1 VINTANHL
9 VNPDFRSILES
20 IPGLYLVLLPDLT
33 IAAVSNAYLEA
44 TMTNR
49 DEIMG
54 RNIFDVFPDNPD
66 DPTASGVGNLRAS
79 LNRVLINKAP
89 DAMAVQKYDIPLPE
103 TEGGGFEEKYWS
115 PLNSPVLGADKDVT
129 YIIHRVEDVTEFI
142 RLKQKGKEQYT
153 LTEEL
158 RTRTEE
164 MESEIY
170 RRAQQ
175 LQEVNRKLR
184 EAERAKGEFFANIS
198 HELRT
203 PLSLIIAPIES
214 IFSGNYG
221 EIPSSQIQFLYTIH
235 NNAIRLLQM
244 VTGLLDFSKFE
255 AGKMKV
261 EREPT
266 NITTLIN
273 SVLHD
278 FEPLMNEKKIRLSCE
293 VNFRDNYVMID
304 RYLFERILF
313 NLLSNGVKFTSTGGE
328 IDVRI
333 QMKDDRLQ
341 LLVKDT
347 GIGIAASDQANLFQK
362 FRQVEGSSTR
372 KFEGTGLGL
381 AMVKEFCELMGGSVS
396 VNSAPGKGSTFI
408 VDFLAPFTTA
418 ISEQSNMASRQTA
431 LVPKYHLAPPS
442 PYAAA
447 EGDDSTRL
455 KVLICEDNREL
466 ALYMASLLKRFCQ
479 TNIAGNGEE
488 GLELVQS
495 WAPDLVL
502 TDVMMPQKDGIAL
515 CEAIKS
521 NPQTSGIVVVLLTA
535 LTYREAMLKGWE
547 AKADEYLFK
556 PFHPNELVIRIRG
569 LLSSITARKTAAE
582 MMEQKN
588 RELAHANAELEAFS
602 SSVSHDLRSP
612 IRTLNG
618 YVHILEEEYSKQ
630 LDAEGH
636 QLLSI
641 IKNTSRKMGALIED
655 LLNFSKLGRKELTV
669 DLVDMNALVKS
680 IIEDQRILN
689 STPFEIT
696 VGQLEPADCDNSLIR
711 QVWIN
716 LISNAI
722 KYSGKEEKPTIQIG
736 SFKDNGEQIYSIK
749 DNGVGFDMNNAGKLF
764 GAFERLHNNTDF
776 EGTGIGLALVQRIVK
791 KHGGRAWAHAE
802 PGKGATFYFSLA
814 DKH

>member
-1 VINTANHL
+1 MINTANHL